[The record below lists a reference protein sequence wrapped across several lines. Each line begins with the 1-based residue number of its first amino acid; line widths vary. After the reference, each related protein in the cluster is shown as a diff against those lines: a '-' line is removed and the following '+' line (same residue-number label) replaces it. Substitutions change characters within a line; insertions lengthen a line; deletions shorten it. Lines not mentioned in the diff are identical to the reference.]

1 MNERVLSI
9 LRRIA
14 RTTLTGKAPAR
25 DEVRQTLL
33 RDGYTS
39 REIDAAFRWLDR
51 SDESPRPVASP
62 GAPAEPGQPYPPPG
76 AALTG
81 AAMGFLQ
88 MLRDLAYLDDRLEGD
103 VLNRLTAVAE
113 GEISLADLRRAVAE
127 VMFEHQFELD
137 SELLTLLDE
146 EWKMVFH

>member
-33 RDGYTS
+33 RDGYTT

-51 SDESPRPVASP
+51 SDDSSRPASS
-62 GAPAEPGQPYPPPG
+62 GAPVEPGQSSLPPG

-103 VLNRLTAVAE
+103 VLNRLTAVAN
-113 GEISLADLRRAVAE
+113 GEVSLADLRRAVAE